1 MDPGVSVMNKEIHRY
16 DLTYIPDA
24 PYVVAGLYFFKKSDI
39 QDLWRKGTIVLTDTE
54 LWLPEDDQWNILPL
68 TAIEMF
74 GRTLP
79 TSSLR
84 DVHDTT
90 GHASVLVVD
99 YRKQSSFGTHEVV
112 STIIFAGEN
121 VTIMELRV
129 QLARLLGLSGYAELD
144 LTEDDRKLLYLFS
157 EGIKKKPILVMVF
170 GDDKEKL
177 RKSFNNLKKA
187 ELCTKRAELTSK
199 GRDFMARLGR
209 MIEGELGEDAIAVLK
224 GLDLGDGDEGREA
237 VNTVSWSSGKSYLVG
252 RVETETLWQHVPF
265 SVIADVELHDMGT
278 QLLITTT
285 YGATIR
291 IKSTSPP
298 VLMPLFDLT
307 QSAREKI
314 PFASEPTKHIMN
326 LLALGVREIKTISD
340 ILKITESNVKKELDQ
355 MVSEGVVNRKYELIA
370 GAGDLDETD

>member
-1 MDPGVSVMNKEIHRY
+1 MSVMNKEIHRY
-16 DLTYIPDA
+16 ELTYISDA
-24 PYVVAGLYFFKKSDI
+24 PYIVAGLYFFKKSDI

-90 GHASVLVVD
+90 GYTSVLVVD

-129 QLARLLGLSGYAELD
+129 QLARMLGLSGYAELD

-157 EGIKKKPILVMVF
+157 EGIKKKAILVMVF

-187 ELCTKRAELTSK
+187 ELCTKRAELTGK

-209 MIEGELGEDAIAVLK
+209 MIEGGLGEDAIAVLK
-224 GLDLGDGDEGREA
+224 GLDLGEEREGREA
-237 VNTVSWSSGKSYLVG
+237 VNTVSWSSGKSYMVG
-252 RVETETLWQHVPF
+252 RVETEILWQHIPF
-265 SVIADVELHDMGT
+265 PVVADVKLHDMGT

-285 YGATIR
+285 HGATTR

-298 VLMPLFDLT
+298 VLMSLFDLA
-307 QSAREKI
+307 QVAREKI
-314 PFASEPTKHIMN
+314 PYASEPRRHIMN
-326 LLALGVREIKTISD
+326 LLALGVRDIKIISD

-355 MVSEGVVNRKYELIA
+355 MFSEGVVNRKYELIA